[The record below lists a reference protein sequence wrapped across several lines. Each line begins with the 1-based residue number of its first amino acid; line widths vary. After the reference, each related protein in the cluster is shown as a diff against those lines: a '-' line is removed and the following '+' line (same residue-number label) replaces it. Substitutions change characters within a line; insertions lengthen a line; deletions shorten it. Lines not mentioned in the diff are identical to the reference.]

1 MGYSLVEVGNIPIA
15 HLPCVERDSGMLIIK
30 VVRISVQKHLQ
41 MFNADNLRVIGI
53 VLYAKTYVW

>member
-1 MGYSLVEVGNIPIA
+1 MPIA

-30 VVRISVQKHLQ
+30 IVRISVQKHLQ

-53 VLYAKTYVW
+53 VLYAMTYV